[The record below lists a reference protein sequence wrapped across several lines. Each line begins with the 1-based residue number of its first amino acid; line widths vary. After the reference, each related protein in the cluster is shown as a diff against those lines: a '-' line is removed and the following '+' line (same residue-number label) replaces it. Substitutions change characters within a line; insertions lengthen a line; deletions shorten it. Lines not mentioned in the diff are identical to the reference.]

1 MQLGNL
7 TIGEADDMV
16 LVNTS
21 ICCHL
26 LELTKTFC
34 NKYNVEL
41 FEDRT
46 KLQEFA
52 DKSTYFSVSSAEAMN
67 PIAIKE
73 TLWCLLWLS
82 HKTSRSAVY
91 LLSGCLPGTAL
102 VYLRQLTLASL
113 HPLWITAGNLP
124 SKVGMAIIQAVMVS
138 ERYKTEA
145 LCRHWS
151 KY

>member
-73 TLWCLLWLS
+73 TL
-82 HKTSRSAVY
+82 
-91 LLSGCLPGTAL
+91 
-102 VYLRQLTLASL
+102 
-113 HPLWITAGNLP
+113 
-124 SKVGMAIIQAVMVS
+124 
-138 ERYKTEA
+138 
-145 LCRHWS
+145 
-151 KY
+151 